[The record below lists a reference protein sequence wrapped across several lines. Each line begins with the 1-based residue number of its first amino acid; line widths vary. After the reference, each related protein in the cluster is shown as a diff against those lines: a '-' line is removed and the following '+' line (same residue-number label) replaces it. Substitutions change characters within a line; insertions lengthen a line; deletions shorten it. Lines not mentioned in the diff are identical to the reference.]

1 MWLPGLQLTTK
12 AMVWKINTPHH
23 ERCFITMPRIA
34 AGQCSPQRE
43 RKYKELSAVLKRTG
57 VTRENTP
64 SETWFF
70 ICTVR
75 GLDWVGSGDYGKG
88 SRAWTHLGVTAA
100 SSTGLTVQP
109 YIRTYLSGRLSLA
122 VKWREWPQMIELS
135 GRLNQVMR
143 AQPLA
148 QWPPLIPAPSLEL
161 GVHVLTLF
169 FWGFGVFFFFWSML
183 HSMWNLS
190 SLSRDWI
197 HAPCS
202 QSVES

>member
-1 MWLPGLQLTTK
+1 
-12 AMVWKINTPHH
+12 MVWKINTPHH

-75 GLDWVGSGDYGKG
+75 GLGWVGSGDYGKG

-122 VKWREWPQMIELS
+122 VKWRGTECS
-135 GRLNQVMR
+135 
-143 AQPLA
+143 A
-148 QWPPLIPAPSLEL
+148 
-161 GVHVLTLF
+161 H
-169 FWGFGVFFFFWSML
+169 
-183 HSMWNLS
+183 S
-190 SLSRDWI
+190 SLR
-197 HAPCS
+197 AE
-202 QSVES
+202 SVARLISGTGRACGYRC